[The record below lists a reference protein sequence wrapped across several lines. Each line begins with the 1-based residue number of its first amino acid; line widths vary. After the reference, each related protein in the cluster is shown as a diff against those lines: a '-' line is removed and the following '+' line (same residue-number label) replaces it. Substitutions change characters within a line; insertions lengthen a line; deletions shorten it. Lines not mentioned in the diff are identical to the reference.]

1 MLSAIKQ
8 IVATAKAV
16 LTNQGSD
23 VLVTMQRFVQLTQLV
38 IDGLESGYYHPNM
51 KAKYSLKNQ
60 KKLGDSG
67 ETLFGLDRKHG
78 ANPLATYPEWKEF
91 WSLVDAAGA
100 ANKWPHYYIPVGDI
114 GAKLKELAAKIMYRW
129 FSALSKKYISNSA
142 AAVIADD
149 DRLILHFSYASWNG
163 EVWFRRYAIA
173 LNAAVKN
180 YYPSKERMFQD
191 AFKVRSESSNP
202 TIRQQAVN
210 MQPLFKKLLSNNG

>member
-8 IVATAKAV
+8 FVATAKAV
-16 LTNQGSD
+16 LSNQASD
-23 VLVTMQRFVQLTQLV
+23 VLVTMQRFVKLTQLV

-51 KAKYSLKNQ
+51 KAKYSLNNQ
-60 KKLGDSG
+60 RKLGDSG

-78 ANPLATYPEWKEF
+78 TNPLATYPEWNEF

-100 ANKWPHYYIPVGDI
+100 SYKWAHYYIPQGDL
-114 GAKLKELAAKIMYRW
+114 GVKLKELAAKIMYRW
-129 FSALSKKYISNSA
+129 FSALSKKYISKNA

-163 EVWFRRYAIA
+163 EGWFRRYAIA

-180 YYPSKERMFQD
+180 YFPSKEKMFQE
-191 AFKVRSESSNP
+191 AFKARSESTNA

-210 MQPLFKKLLSNNG
+210 MQPLFKQLLSNG